1 MPTINSI
8 DPQAI
13 AHRFARAWHT
23 YDQAAIP
30 QQQIARTAYTL
41 LQEIA
46 EREPLRP
53 GHILE
58 IGCGTGYFTRLV
70 QPLFPS
76 SAWILNDLLPEARR
90 ILPMCLPGTRFLPGD
105 ILSHPPHT
113 PCGLILS
120 TSVFQWIPDIRRL
133 IQQLASWQPHGAYLF
148 FSTFLPKNL
157 CEVKELTGRGLS
169 YPTLGEWE
177 EALAPYYRIE
187 VLREEELRY
196 GFDTPLDVLHHL
208 KDTGVTATNTDPWT
222 PAQLRRFCQ
231 AYTAR
236 YRDTEGKVPLTY
248 HPLYVGARRR

>member
-1 MPTINSI
+1 MNSI

-13 AHRFARAWHT
+13 AHRFARAWYT
-23 YDQAAIP
+23 YDQAALP

-41 LQEIA
+41 LQGIA
-46 EREPLRP
+46 EREPLQP

-90 ILPMCLPGTRFLPGD
+90 ILPSCLPGTRFLPGD
-105 ILSHPPHT
+105 ILSHTLRT

-133 IQQLASWQPHGAYLF
+133 IGKLASWQPRRAHLF

-157 CEVKELTGRGLS
+157 YEVKELTGRGLT

-177 EALAPYYRIE
+177 EALGPYYRIE
-187 VLREEELRY
+187 VLQEEELRY

-231 AYTAR
+231 AYAAR
-236 YRDTEGKVPLTY
+236 YQDTEGKVPLTY

>member
-1 MPTINSI
+1 MPTMNSI

-13 AHRFARAWHT
+13 AHRFERAWHT

-76 SAWILNDLLPEARR
+76 SAWTLNDLLPEARR
-90 ILPMCLPGTRFLPGD
+90 ILPSCLPGTRFLPGD
-105 ILSHPPHT
+105 ILSHPPRT

-120 TSVFQWIPDIRRL
+120 TSVFQWIPDICRL
-133 IQQLASWQPHGAYLF
+133 IQQLASWQPRGAYLF

-169 YPTLGEWE
+169 YPTRREWK

-231 AYTAR
+231 AYAAR
-236 YRDTEGKVPLTY
+236 YQDAKGKVSLTY
-248 HPLYVGARRR
+248 HPLYIGARKR